1 MADPVETAHRTWN
14 RRVSAAKTPVAK
26 PLVQFSHANG
36 FPAGSYRQI
45 LEPLRKDFRVRAVD
59 RFGHDPR
66 FPVTDGWPRLVD
78 ELLHA
83 VEAHGEP
90 VLAVG
95 HSLGGYLSLMAAA
108 RRPERFRGVIL
119 LDAPVLGRFQGSA
132 MALVKQLGLVDRV
145 TLAGITRERRREWPD
160 LAAAEAH
167 FARKRLFQR
176 FDPRCL
182 ADYLQ
187 AGTEPSGRG
196 VRLRFDPDI
205 EAAIY
210 ATLPHDMARWLRRL
224 TVPGALVAGADSDI
238 AHRVGLRTSARC
250 LRLVMVPGGHHFP
263 FQQPA
268 LAARAISE
276 TARLLGIG

>member
-1 MADPVETAHRTWN
+1 VT
-14 RRVSAAKTPVAK
+14 VSGRSGGAAK
-26 PLVQFSHANG
+26 PLLQFSHANG
-36 FPAGSYRQI
+36 FPGGSYRV
-45 LEPLRKDFRVRAVD
+45 LFEALRQDFRVKAVE

-78 ELLHA
+78 ELIEA
-83 VEAHGEP
+83 VETHGEP

-108 RRPERFRGVIL
+108 RRPDLFRGVIL

-132 MALVKQLGLVDRV
+132 VALVKRLGLVDRV

-160 LAAAEAH
+160 RAAAAAH

-182 ADYLQ
+182 DDYLD
-187 AGTEPSGRG
+187 AGTEPSGQG
-196 VRLRFDPDI
+196 VRLRFDPDV

-210 ATLPHDMARWLRRL
+210 ATLPHHMARWLRRL
-224 TVPGALVAGADSDI
+224 AVPGALVAGADSDI
-238 AHRVGLRTSARC
+238 VRRIGLRTSARR
-250 LRLVMVPGGHHFP
+250 LQLVMVPGGHHFP

-268 LAARAISE
+268 LTARVIAE
-276 TARLLGIG
+276 TARVLGIE